1 MTSKTG
7 SGTFSITPADFEW
20 EFTMNFRNQV
30 AIAPILILIILMLF
44 ACYKGV
50 PREALM
56 FTPESL
62 ADRQLQTRVF
72 ETDNEGKLLEA
83 SAAVLQDLGF
93 TIDESEVKCGV
104 IVCSKDRNVTE
115 FYDVGLS
122 IIASLFFI
130 DYEYA
135 TRQKV
140 LASLVTRPLEE
151 DRIAVRITF
160 QHLVW
165 DTKKEL
171 IKNERVN
178 EAKIYQEFFSKLSK
192 SVFLTAHEI

>member
-1 MTSKTG
+1 
-7 SGTFSITPADFEW
+7 
-20 EFTMNFRNQV
+20 
-30 AIAPILILIILMLF
+30 ML
-44 ACYKGV
+44 
-50 PREALM
+50 
-56 FTPESL
+56 TPEAL

-72 ETDNEGKLLEA
+72 ETSDESELLEA
-83 SAAVLQDLGF
+83 SAALLQDLGF

-115 FYDVGLS
+115 PYDVALS
-122 IIASLFFI
+122 IVASVFFI

-140 LASLVTRPLEE
+140 MASLVTRPLLK

-171 IKNERVN
+171 IKNEHVN
-178 EAKIYQEFFSKLSK
+178 EPEIYQEFFSKLSK
-192 SVFLTAHEI
+192 SVFLTAQEI